1 MELVG
6 GTVAVVSL
14 RIDAVEGLDGENHI
28 LIRLILHLQFISY
41 PCEIEVSFLSIFCC
55 FYVRWK
61 PSAIPCLTA
70 TSSRFNSIS
79 TVG

>member
-28 LIRLILHLQFISY
+28 LIRLILHCNCNFK
-41 PCEIEVSFLSIFCC
+41 LSLS
-55 FYVRWK
+55 V
-61 PSAIPCLTA
+61 
-70 TSSRFNSIS
+70 
-79 TVG
+79 

>member
-28 LIRLILHLQFISY
+28 LIIRLILHCNY
-41 PCEIEVSFLSIFCC
+41 KLS
-55 FYVRWK
+55 V
-61 PSAIPCLTA
+61 
-70 TSSRFNSIS
+70 
-79 TVG
+79 